1 MKRLGH
7 GQSTLAGV
15 FDVKLNL
22 RFDMKCV
29 LPAAVRLVR
38 VVWNGKLC
46 EGCEGFLLL

>member
-38 VVWNGKLC
+38 VVWNGKVC